1 MKVTFLEH
9 IKEYFKKVKEDTT
22 NRISELAT
30 KTVEAIEE
38 IEAQKADTSHKHG
51 AGDINSGTLPV
62 DRGGTGATT
71 AANARTNLGITP
83 ANIGAAASSH
93 GTHVTFSTT
102 TPVMDGTAAVGTA
115 TTVSRSDHKHPTD
128 TSRAAASHT
137 HNYAGSSSA
146 GGAATSA
153 IKLQTART
161 IDGMNFN
168 GSVNITH
175 FGVCSTAANVAAK
188 TVALSGFVLT
198 EGARVAVFFTNTN
211 TASNLT
217 LNINSTGAK
226 AISCTKGTYAPTG
239 QWEANQI
246 VEFVYYSSHWI
257 MITANARR
265 LYTARSIRTNLGS
278 TSSASFDGTAS
289 ITPGVTGTLP
299 IANGGTG
306 ATSASAALSKLGGF
320 PKSGGTINGDIVVQG
335 NIMQSSRSVASTNLL
350 KIKIAT
356 PSTNTIAFDTSYE
369 NHKTNFNKLTIGMK
383 IIVQPILIG
392 FTNEFTIKSID
403 TTNNSVVVN
412 EKIETN
418 YRGSMQ
424 RYILLPVAGENN
436 IFCYA
441 EGEDTT
447 AGYSGAH
454 AEGNATSA
462 DAFCAHAE
470 GCQSQAFGQLSHA
483 EGSSSKALGYS
494 SHAEGG
500 SEALGDSSHAEGSST
515 KAEGDYSHAE
525 GRGTI
530 AKGMYS
536 HAGGFETRASAN
548 YQTAIGKYNKESTTE
563 TDKFIIGNGTSSARS
578 NCLRVTNANG
588 VYSNST
594 YKSSGADYAELFQ
607 WLDDNSEKEDRVG
620 LFVTLVGERIR
631 IAKPIDKHILGIV
644 SGCPSV
650 LGDVYDDQWKGMYE
664 IDIYGRPI
672 LENVEVPAETI
683 EIPDPENP
691 EQTITKVIQEAHT
704 EIRQKLNPNYDPTQ
718 EYIPRSERPEWD
730 AVGMMGK
737 LVVIDDGTCEVDGY
751 CTVGEGGI
759 ATKAEQET
767 KFYVMARVDKN
778 HIRVMIW

>member
-1 MKVTFLEH
+1 MKVAFLEH
-9 IKEYFKKVKEDTT
+9 IKESLKKVKEDTS
-22 NRISELAT
+22 NKISALGT

-102 TPVMDGTAAVGTA
+102 TPFMDGTAAVGTA

-306 ATSASAALSKLGGF
+306 ATSASTALSKLGGF
-320 PKSGGTINGDIVVQG
+320 PNTGGRIEGTVVQG
-335 NIMQSSRSVASTNLL
+335 
-350 KIKIAT
+350 
-356 PSTNTIAFDTSYE
+356 
-369 NHKTNFNKLTIGMK
+369 
-383 IIVQPILIG
+383 
-392 FTNEFTIKSID
+392 
-403 TTNNSVVVN
+403 
-412 EKIETN
+412 
-418 YRGSMQ
+418 
-424 RYILLPVAGENN
+424 
-436 IFCYA
+436 
-441 EGEDTT
+441 
-447 AGYSGAH
+447 
-454 AEGNATSA
+454 
-462 DAFCAHAE
+462 
-470 GCQSQAFGQLSHA
+470 
-483 EGSSSKALGYS
+483 
-494 SHAEGG
+494 
-500 SEALGDSSHAEGSST
+500 
-515 KAEGDYSHAE
+515 
-525 GRGTI
+525 
-530 AKGMYS
+530 
-536 HAGGFETRASAN
+536 
-548 YQTAIGKYNKESTTE
+548 
-563 TDKFIIGNGTSSARS
+563 
-578 NCLRVTNANG
+578 
-588 VYSNST
+588 
-594 YKSSGADYAELFQ
+594 
-607 WLDDNSEKEDRVG
+607 
-620 LFVTLVGERIR
+620 
-631 IAKPIDKHILGIV
+631 
-644 SGCPSV
+644 
-650 LGDVYDDQWKGMYE
+650 
-664 IDIYGRPI
+664 
-672 LENVEVPAETI
+672 
-683 EIPDPENP
+683 
-691 EQTITKVIQEAHT
+691 
-704 EIRQKLNPNYDPTQ
+704 
-718 EYIPRSERPEWD
+718 
-730 AVGMMGK
+730 
-737 LVVIDDGTCEVDGY
+737 
-751 CTVGEGGI
+751 
-759 ATKAEQET
+759 
-767 KFYVMARVDKN
+767 
-778 HIRVMIW
+778 